1 MTSAERN
8 YPEKDMLYN
17 LVWQDLDI
25 CMETALKE
33 SLKWIESKGRVLD
46 TDSLAAYEYF
56 KNLNA
61 NR

>member
-1 MTSAERN
+1 MAGF
-8 YPEKDMLYN
+8 
-17 LVWQDLDI
+17 
-25 CMETALKE
+25 METALKE